1 MVEMSGP
8 VIDEKFPLRWYD
20 ASMRH
25 PLDPMLGF
33 HLVRT
38 ANLALRAVNIAYGD
52 LGIRHPDGAV
62 LLVIDANPGITQSS
76 IGRLL
81 NIQRSNVAPMV
92 SRLVERGW
100 LERRPDKGKTIGMF
114 LTEAG
119 QRIMPTIHAA
129 SRAGETL
136 IAELIGEDAYAATLE
151 TLKRLR

>member
-1 MVEMSGP
+1 MS
-8 VIDEKFPLRWYD
+8 R
-20 ASMRH
+20 AMRH

-38 ANLALRAVNIAYGD
+38 ANLALRAVNAAYGD

-81 NIQRSNVAPMV
+81 NIQRSNIAPMV
-92 SRLVERGW
+92 SRLVDRGW
-100 LERRPDKGKTIGMF
+100 LERRPGKGKTIGMF
-114 LTEAG
+114 LTESG
-119 QRIMPTIHAA
+119 QRIMPAIHAA
-129 SRAGETL
+129 STAGENMITTS
-136 IAELIGEDAYAATLE
+136 IGADAYAATLE